1 MKYIQAVFLLILVAF
16 HESIFSGATDILG
29 VTINL
34 PAMLVVAVALHH
46 AESDAIWFALAVGI
60 VAGAVMPATM
70 GWQALIF
77 VILAIGAYHARE
89 RLNLD
94 SPLARLSL
102 IIGGVL
108 AHNIVNIFIIQPE
121 DLVYQIWRFA
131 LTGTL
136 YSALV
141 ASAFYVFRQ
150 STTSGRRTRM
160 M

>member
-1 MKYIQAVFLLILVAF
+1 MKYIQAVFLLVLVAF
-16 HESIFSGATDILG
+16 HQAILSGATDILG

-34 PAMLVVAVALHH
+34 PMMLVVAVALHH
-46 AESDAIWFALAVGI
+46 SETEAVWFAFAVGI
-60 VAGAVMPATM
+60 VSAAVLPATM
-70 GWQALIF
+70 GWQTLVM
-77 VILAIGAYHARE
+77 VILAVGAYHARE

-102 IIGGVL
+102 IIAGV
-108 AHNIVNIFIIQPE
+108 AVHNIISIFIIQPE
-121 DLVYQIWRFA
+121 EIVYQIWRFA

-150 STTSGRRTRM
+150 STTTGRRSRSM
-160 M
+160 

>member
-16 HESIFSGATDILG
+16 HESILSGATDILG

-34 PAMLVVAVALHH
+34 PAMLVVAVALHQD
-46 AESDAIWFALAVGI
+46 EMDAVWFAVAVGI

-77 VILAIGAYHARE
+77 VILAVGAYHARE

-108 AHNIVNIFIIQPE
+108 VHNIVNLFIIQPE

-150 STTSGRRTRM
+150 STTSSRRTRM